1 MTTDG
6 TPEDVY
12 PIDLMP
18 WDLAHADRATVE
30 RAIRSRVQT
39 LYLGGGRMLARVLGR
54 HKMFLHTSDRG
65 FACHVAMDGFWEI
78 WLTQFLARTL
88 KPGMTAVDVGANYG
102 YYTLLFAEAVT
113 RGGRVLAIEP
123 NPSAS
128 DLLQETVLLN
138 GFAGH
143 TTVLRTALG
152 PPGVSQHR
160 LFVPFGEPKN
170 ALLVDHGDYSGGETI
185 LVPVTTLDTVAA
197 DFARV
202 DLIKIDAEGAE
213 IGIVAGMREVIRR
226 HRPKLVLEFNA
237 ARYADP
243 RGFLDELLALYGQ
256 VFLVGFDGTAESL
269 APETI
274 LTTQVG
280 QDWILYFQ
288 DDNAGA

>member
-78 WLTQFLARTL
+78 WLTQFLARML
-88 KPGMTAVDVGANYG
+88 KPGMVAIDVGANYG

-113 RGGRVLAIEP
+113 ASGLVLAVEP
-123 NPSAS
+123 NPAAAGS
-128 DLLQETVLLN
+128 LKETVLLN

-143 TTVLRTALG
+143 TRVLQSALG
-152 PPGVSQHR
+152 PPGMSQHH

-170 ALLVDHGDYSGGETI
+170 ALLVEHNDHSEGDTI
-185 LVPVTTLDTVAA
+185 CVPVTTLDA
-197 DFARV
+197 
-202 DLIKIDAEGAE
+202 
-213 IGIVAGMREVIRR
+213 
-226 HRPKLVLEFNA
+226 
-237 ARYADP
+237 
-243 RGFLDELLALYGQ
+243 
-256 VFLVGFDGTAESL
+256 
-269 APETI
+269 
-274 LTTQVG
+274 
-280 QDWILYFQ
+280 
-288 DDNAGA
+288 